1 MKKYLITL
9 ITTAMT
15 ILGLVSCS
23 DPDVDI
29 QRFASGDMM
38 PGRIDLSGA
47 VSLAM
52 GGNNNSRAIDGEYL
66 SAGLYKI
73 DAQGRISAVAVYFTT
88 DKNGNRLEHEEKLRL
103 QPIYLHKLTDNY
115 IIAAFC
121 NYYDKDGDFVADQW
135 IGPGEDD
142 YGEWIKQEVPY
153 KHLLIRLNDGKIWCI
168 DQIAEKILS
177 NEYGQYFSYDIS
189 SGKKIRGLFTED
201 SHGIL
206 YHNAGSPGL
215 DVYRFN
221 LSGLKPSYE
230 QIAFYGA
237 GSGEAF
243 YITDNGVAWGIRD
256 ALEQFKSMWGA
267 QISFAWPKS
276 GFQRYTTE
284 QIDSHIGQILHI
296 PDMTIKRSG
305 ETLTDIRI
313 EPDQDSYRNSY
324 WVSAYKNNPIVIAFP
339 YSFSIYG
346 ISESDGKEYY
356 IPMANPDYSRFKSED
371 IDAIKKYV
379 SNNAVLASFFEITV
393 DDIPGSATIK
403 KNPIDIKGLS
413 PNFIGSYLNDIRFN
427 PTKVYQLE
435 NRIVLAFE
443 STDKKTT
450 KKTALFE
457 VDLNK
462 KESRW
467 LKQLEISLAS
477 YGYSYKDKLYHIPDN
492 PREGI
497 DWYNPY
503 TDEGGFL
510 RFENPIPDYMYVDKT
525 EINKG
530 ILRYKGTN
538 PANGDSEEIAIDI
551 ETGKVLEQTSQGVDW
566 YFQTIISLN

>member
-121 NYYDKDGDFVADQW
+121 NYYDKDGDFVTNQW
-135 IGPGEDD
+135 VGLGEDD

-153 KHLLIRLNDGKIWCI
+153 KNLLIRLSDGKIWCI

-177 NEYGQYFSYDIS
+177 NEYGQYHSYDIS
-189 SGKKIRGLFTED
+189 CGKKIKGLFTED

-221 LSGLKPSYE
+221 LSGLNPSYE

-237 GSGEAF
+237 GRGEAF
-243 YITDNGVAWGIRD
+243 YITDNGVAWGIKN
-256 ALEQFKSMWGA
+256 ALEQFTSEWNA

-276 GFQRYTTE
+276 GFQTYTTE
-284 QIDSHIGQILHI
+284 QIDSHIWQIQHI
-296 PDMTIKRSG
+296 PDMTIKQSHG
-305 ETLTDIRI
+305 STFSPGGTFTDIRI
-313 EPDQDSYRNSY
+313 KPNCLNKY
-324 WVSAYKNNPIVIAFP
+324 WVSAYKNNPIMIAFP
-339 YSFSIYG
+339 ISFSIYG
-346 ISESDGKEYY
+346 IREYDGKEYY
-356 IPMANPDYSRFKSED
+356 IPMFNPDYHGFKSED
-371 IDAIKKYV
+371 LDAIKKYV
-379 SNNAVLASFFEITV
+379 LNNAVLASFFEITV
-393 DDIPGSATIK
+393 DDIPGSAAIK
-403 KNPIDIKGLS
+403 GNPIDIKGLS
-413 PNFIGSYLNDIRFN
+413 ENFIKTNNGDINFN

-443 STDKKTT
+443 STDKKT
-450 KKTALFE
+450 ALFE
-457 VDLNK
+457 IDLNK
-462 KESRW
+462 RESRW
-467 LKQLEISLAS
+467 LKQLEISLS
-477 YGYSYKDKLYHIPDN
+477 LYHYSYKDKLYCILDRPL
-492 PREGI
+492 EGI

-503 TDEGGFL
+503 TNQGGFL
-510 RFENPIPDYMYVDKT
+510 RFENPIPDYMNVDKT
-525 EINKG
+525 DIHKG
-530 ILRYKGTN
+530 ILRYKGVN
-538 PANGDSEEIAIDI
+538 PANGNSEEIAIDI
-551 ETGKVLEQTSQGVDW
+551 ETGKVLNQTSQTIDW